1 MVQWLRLHISN
12 SGCEV
17 WSLVRELRS
26 HMLCSMAK
34 NKNLL
39 GFYPPLGLLLLPWL
53 SNYLIFRKPFWLI
66 YSQLLLTYYLYWL
79 LLSNDI
85 WGLPL
90 LSFCVLFLLTTNYLT
105 FSLNQSYLY
114 SQKKKK
120 VKLLSRVWLFATP
133 WTVPYHAPPSMGFS
147 RQECWS
153 GVPFPSPED
162 LPNPG
167 IKPGS
172 PSL

>member
-26 HMLCSMAK
+26 HVLCSRAK

-39 GFYPPLGLLLLPWL
+39 GFYPLLGLLLLPWL

-66 YSQLLLTYYLYWL
+66 YSQLLLTYCLYWL

-114 SQKKKK
+114 SPKKKK
-120 VKLLSRVWLFATP
+120 SEVAQSCLTLFDPMNCTLPRSSIHRIFQAGVLE
-133 WTVPYHAPPSMGFS
+133 WGAISFS
-147 RQECWS
+147 RGSSQ
-153 GVPFPSPED
+153 PRD
-162 LPNPG
+162 QT
-167 IKPGS
+167 GS